1 MRSHQSGT
9 HCAHPNTVL
18 GCATLR
24 IILCHTAI
32 TAHRHICRF
41 ASMSFVR
48 ESCLVRSPIC
58 RSSLLCV
65 SNVAVASYA
74 ANSGTDICQYG
85 RHSCLACYGG
95 HSRHFPAAS
104 LSHARRQPTAHV
116 HVQQQGQDAE
126 YEPCSHGSLPILRS
140 LSTLSR
146 FMSTR
151 PLTAIWLEA
160 QSLMHG
166 WQSQLL
172 VLGPKLLTLHCIC
185 L

>member
-1 MRSHQSGT
+1 MP
-9 HCAHPNTVL
+9 HCH
-18 GCATLR
+18 R
-24 IILCHTAI
+24 
-32 TAHRHICRF
+32 RHICRF

-65 SNVAVASYA
+65 SDVAVASHA

-126 YEPCSHGSLPILRS
+126 YEPRSHGSLPILRS
-140 LSTLSR
+140 LSTL
-146 FMSTR
+146 TR
-151 PLTAIWLEA
+151 LHVNSPTHYHLAGSLITHAWVAKSIASVGTKAAHFALHLPL
-160 QSLMHG
+160 SKVSPG
-166 WQSQLL
+166 
-172 VLGPKLLTLHCIC
+172 
-185 L
+185 